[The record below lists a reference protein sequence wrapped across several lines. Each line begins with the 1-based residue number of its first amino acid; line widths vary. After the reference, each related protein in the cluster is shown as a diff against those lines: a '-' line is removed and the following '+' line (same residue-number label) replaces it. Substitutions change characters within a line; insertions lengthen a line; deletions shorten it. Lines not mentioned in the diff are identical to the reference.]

1 MDLAY
6 RLIIYI
12 LMANVAYMIFS
23 LWLKGFRHYSG
34 YISQLFFLLCLM
46 IVIVARGFSGG
57 LAIFVA
63 IAGIF
68 LLVFLPMMIQ
78 RKIDGLMA
86 AGRFEE
92 LEFYARLK
100 ANIVWSELNVHL
112 HRIAI
117 VARNHIQA
125 PEQLE
130 SGLKQMLG
138 KGEPYDG
145 MTRLFLAQLHFNSR
159 NFNSLINDLVI
170 ADKDYSDYS
179 FEELLYL
186 VRAYLETARYGEAV
200 AAQLALESKTAEDGQ
215 EAGSVERRSN
225 LSISRLIFFAFM
237 GWTQKLENLIKSK
250 ETGVE
255 ALPEF
260 LKEFWVGVALFN
272 SGEFSEGE
280 KKMSAVMA
288 GLDEDNS
295 AVMLPFMRKRFFGLI
310 ENKEF
315 IKNKVLPELI
325 ALKGR
330 HTPDFAQLEVEQKS
344 VGNMLKFNERGT
356 NFLIWT
362 IMFISVLIMSF
373 TNIEDLVS
381 LIEVGA
387 NSSFLVQRGE
397 YFRLLTYQFVH
408 IGWVHLL
415 MNTLALKFFGPPVET
430 LIGLPLYF
438 GLFFF
443 SGIVGGL
450 AAVQAGQSLSA
461 GASASVLGLLSA
473 AIVFEVLKVEGAERL
488 RQRNNFSTLIFILVI
503 NLIIGVVE
511 SGIDNSAHIGGLL
524 AGAVAAFSISLVL
537 KSRFIKTLA
546 GYFSVAI
553 CLLIVAG
560 SIWQMYE
567 LGSDYYPN
575 SFSQPVTMSNASQTI
590 RLDLPGSWA
599 IDEEQASLQSL
610 AATGPFRESVNV
622 IMAFNDASV
631 EQVMEE
637 YILERTLEIEKTDE
651 IKLVARQGPTAYPLK
666 NEETYRVAWLLDT
679 TGGPLSVVDYVIFED
694 QLLYFVRFYIGTQR
708 YTAYNKLM
716 DTAVKSLRVV
726 GED

>member
-57 LAIFVA
+57 VVIFVA

-68 LLVFLPMMIQ
+68 FLVFLPMMIQ
-78 RKIDGLMA
+78 RKIDVLMS

-117 VARNHIQA
+117 VAKNHVQA
-125 PEQLE
+125 PGQLE
-130 SGLKQMLG
+130 ASLKQMLG

-159 NFNSLINDLVI
+159 NFNSLINDLVVEG
-170 ADKDYSDYS
+170 KSYSDYS

-186 VRAYLETARYGEAV
+186 VRAYLETARYEEAV

-237 GWTQKLENLIKSK
+237 GWTQELERLIKS
-250 ETGVE
+250 EATGVE

-288 GLDEDNS
+288 GLDKDNTDL
-295 AVMLPFMRKRFFGLI
+295 MLPFMRKRFFGLI

-315 IKNKVLPELI
+315 IKDKVLPELNE
-325 ALKGR
+325 LRGR
-330 HTPDFAQLEVEQKS
+330 RSQDFAQLEAVQKS
-344 VGNMLKFNERGT
+344 AGNMLKFKERGT

-362 IMFISVLIMSF
+362 IMFVSVLIMYSRS
-373 TNIEDLVS
+373 IEDLVS

-387 NSSFLVQRGE
+387 NSSFLVQQGE

-415 MNTLALKFFGPPVET
+415 MNTVALKFFGPPVET

-443 SGIVGGL
+443 SGIIGGL

-473 AIVFEVLKVEGAERL
+473 AIVFELLKVKGAERL
-488 RQRNNFSTLIFILVI
+488 KQRNNFSTLIFILVI
-503 NLIIGVVE
+503 NLVIGVVE
-511 SGIDNSAHIGGLL
+511 SGIDNSAHVGGLL
-524 AGAVAAFSISLVL
+524 AGAVAALSISFVL
-537 KSRFIKTLA
+537 KSRFVKTLA
-546 GYFSVAI
+546 GYLSAAA
-553 CLLIVAG
+553 CLLLVAG
-560 SIWQMYE
+560 SLWQMYE
-567 LGSDYYPN
+567 LGSEFYPN
-575 SFSQPVTMSNASQTI
+575 SFGELVTMSNAPETI
-590 RLDLPGSWA
+590 KLDLPDSWVM
-599 IDEEQASLQSL
+599 DQEQANLQSL

-622 IMAFNDASV
+622 IISFNNAPV

-637 YILERTLEIEKTDE
+637 YVLERTLEIEKTAE
-651 IKLVARQGPTAYPLK
+651 INLITCQGPTAYPLK
-666 NEETYRVAWLLDT
+666 SEHTYRVAWLLDT
-679 TGGPLSVVDYVIFED
+679 SGGSLSVVDYVIFED

-716 DTAVKSLRVV
+716 DAAVKSLRVA
-726 GED
+726 GQN